1 MKGGSLFKIIK
12 VLVIIVL
19 VIVLVKHL
27 GSVIAFVE
35 GCASKLAYGLDSLTA
50 WMK

>member
-1 MKGGSLFKIIK
+1 MFKIIK
-12 VLVIIVL
+12 VLVVIVL

-35 GCASKLAYGLDSLTA
+35 GVASKIAFGLDSLTT